1 MHVGEIAFLSTR
13 ILTSPSLLLAQPQ
26 LLSGVAEFLS
36 FTRFSGSTNFADLVS
51 PDMNEQKNY
60 TYGMIFL
67 VTIMA
72 TILALWASILIV
84 LKYHGDATG
93 CAAGK
98 PFQTSVTESTVRT
111 SVSHPSTQNE
121 TFDSSSLE
129 SRAHDV
135 ENNNAAQRST
145 EEAPKGPSKDPVR
158 VAKRRQK
165 RTRIVFAVFGVT
177 ILACTILLLM
187 FSFSSFQRTIE
198 SSDDIVMVSALT
210 DESISYRQE

>member
-1 MHVGEIAFLSTR
+1 
-13 ILTSPSLLLAQPQ
+13 
-26 LLSGVAEFLS
+26 
-36 FTRFSGSTNFADLVS
+36 
-51 PDMNEQKNY
+51 MNEQKNY

-129 SRAHDV
+129 SRTPHDV
-135 ENNNAAQRST
+135 ENNNAAQSST
-145 EEAPKGPSKDPVR
+145 EEATKGPSKDPVR

-177 ILACTILLLM
+177 FLACTILLLIY
-187 FSFSSFQRTIE
+187 SFSSFQSTIE
-198 SSDDIVMVSALT
+198 SSDDIMMVSALK
-210 DESISYRQE
+210 DESISYDQELKYLMIGLFPQRHHKTL